1 MTQSLYRGQMMMF
14 DQKNFDPYQELIMT
28 KTRVNLLEQNQN
40 QLVLSIQQQNK
51 TLEALLNSITELQ
64 LQVIELERARR
75 NSSNG

>member
-1 MTQSLYRGQMMMF
+1 MMF
-14 DQKNFDPYQELIMT
+14 DQKNFDPYQELVMT

-51 TLEALLNSITELQ
+51 TLEALLNSVTELQ

-75 NSSNG
+75 SERNG